1 MARTRSARVAVL
13 LVVTAAGV
21 RAASAD
27 DVRDPGGPPVVP
39 VAPSDGPLGAPR
51 PTPQDAP
58 SPPPADPGK
67 PAPLPDGKP
76 GPDGKPSDLPKI
88 PPPTSRF
95 FLEEGVDSLAAK
107 MAKYPDDVELGFA
120 WEDAMTRLGR
130 RNEAL
135 VLVTKR
141 KDDKPND
148 AASLVLW
155 ARLKGGNEGREA
167 IAAAVKLVTPFPE
180 ARQALSE
187 IEELEG
193 RFPTAKAAV
202 DLLLKERGTPRDHV
216 WAGFVRERAGDRA
229 GALDAYG
236 KAIALDPLLHV
247 AKVGKALVLVADG
260 KAKDAVAFLEADPK
274 PPSTEPLWP
283 IALAV
288 ARRACDQVSAAREAL
303 TQAVKVAAADRRALL
318 GVVSTAVRLKLAFAV
333 QAAVDEAL
341 AKAPEDP
348 DWLAAKAVL
357 LLEAQSWPAAL
368 AALAEASRL
377 LPKDARLRFLAGIA
391 ELRSNHNDKA
401 LAHFKAAANLAP
413 DVALYALGV
422 AHVMDRK
429 GAKDVLAAWRR
440 VSELDPKDPEPH
452 TCAALWLY
460 AKGRPEEAAAEL
472 ETAIKLAPTDPLL
485 RYYLAILHGDRLG
498 MLGLALD
505 DLREYKRLGGTDENA
520 LAWLEALEAMGR

>member
-1 MARTRSARVAVL
+1 M
-13 LVVTAAGV
+13 
-21 RAASAD
+21 RATNPFHA
-27 DVRDPGGPPVVP
+27 
-39 VAPSDGPLGAPR
+39 
-51 PTPQDAP
+51 
-58 SPPPADPGK
+58 
-67 PAPLPDGKP
+67 
-76 GPDGKPSDLPKI
+76 
-88 PPPTSRF
+88 F
-95 FLEEGVDSLAAK
+95 LAA
-107 MAKYPDDVELGFA
+107 L
-120 WEDAMTRLGR
+120 
-130 RNEAL
+130 
-135 VLVTKR
+135 
-141 KDDKPND
+141 
-148 AASLVLW
+148 
-155 ARLKGGNEGREA
+155 
-167 IAAAVKLVTPFPE
+167 
-180 ARQALSE
+180 
-187 IEELEG
+187 
-193 RFPTAKAAV
+193 
-202 DLLLKERGTPRDHV
+202 
-216 WAGFVRERAGDRA
+216 
-229 GALDAYG
+229 
-236 KAIALDPLLHV
+236 
-247 AKVGKALVLVADG
+247 
-260 KAKDAVAFLEADPK
+260 
-274 PPSTEPLWP
+274 
-283 IALAV
+283 
-288 ARRACDQVSAAREAL
+288 
-303 TQAVKVAAADRRALL
+303 LL